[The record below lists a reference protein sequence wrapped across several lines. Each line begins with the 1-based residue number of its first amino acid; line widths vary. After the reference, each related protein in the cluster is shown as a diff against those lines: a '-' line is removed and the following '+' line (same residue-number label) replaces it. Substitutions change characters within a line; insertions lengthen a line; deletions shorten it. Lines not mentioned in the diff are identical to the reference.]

1 MKNAY
6 DGLTRRLTMAEER
19 LSELEEMSWE
29 TSKSEKQI
37 EQEIKK
43 NNIQEL
49 WDSYKKHNKCTMRIP
64 GRREGDRGMSEVIM
78 DENFQKLMTGANH
91 RYRKLREHDLR

>member
-6 DGLTRRLTMAEER
+6 DGLIRRLTMAKER

-37 EQEIKK
+37 EQEIKIILSHYVYL
-43 NNIQEL
+43 NYFYSL
-49 WDSYKKHNKCTMRIP
+49 WMIRVPTIKIS
-64 GRREGDRGMSEVIM
+64 
-78 DENFQKLMTGANH
+78 
-91 RYRKLREHDLR
+91 LR

>member
-1 MKNAY
+1 
-6 DGLTRRLTMAEER
+6 
-19 LSELEEMSWE
+19 MSWE

-64 GRREGDRGMSEVIM
+64 GRREGDKGMSEVIM
-78 DENFQKLMTGANH
+78 AENFQKLMTGTNH

>member
-6 DGLTRRLTMAEER
+6 NGLIRRLTMAEER

-43 NNIQEL
+43 KQ
-49 WDSYKKHNKCTMRIP
+49 YPRTVR
-64 GRREGDRGMSEVIM
+64 
-78 DENFQKLMTGANH
+78 
-91 RYRKLREHDLR
+91 

>member
-6 DGLTRRLTMAEER
+6 DGLIRRLTMAKER

-43 NNIQEL
+43 TISKNCEI
-49 WDSYKKHNKCTMRIP
+49 
-64 GRREGDRGMSEVIM
+64 VIKSITNVQW
-78 DENFQKLMTGANH
+78 EYQVGEKGTEECL
-91 RYRKLREHDLR
+91 K